1 MVWQESNFNRVIDR
15 QIQCETR
22 DSLSGEPGMRARR
35 ALTFAM
41 RAAIAVNLLVVFATA
56 AGIVNVLKKE
66 QVLDLLAY
74 LLSGPL
80 PKTPVP

>member
-1 MVWQESNFNRVIDR
+1 M
-15 QIQCETR
+15 
-22 DSLSGEPGMRARR
+22 P
-35 ALTFAM
+35 
-41 RAAIAVNLLVVFATA
+41 

-74 LLSGPL
+74 RLSDPL